1 MRFYRHLLNSLIM
14 VFVLPVMLSVRS
26 EVHSSGSELTFLP
39 LITSNREVIFQ
50 APTLEGYDIFGECN
64 PGGGTVCA
72 CDPFLDAAL
81 VHQSGYSEV
90 ISNPRRVSTYVNA
103 IAGKRF
109 QEVFPDGAP
118 LDLGKYLYQGEFRL
132 PIMPALDVTQT
143 QNSQG
148 VHMMIMLWDGRNVL
162 YPADGRT
169 LEGSL
174 YWELNPW
181 KNDYGWFKVYTNSA
195 FDPEQLA
202 LAETGIQLAP
212 DTLWHSFEVV
222 VDLTSQSYISVRIDD
237 HYADLGHIHLA
248 KRAQPS
254 WGLDVS
260 LIITAES
267 MATWPQTYCP
277 YIFTWT
283 TYFRNVLFRRY

>member
-1 MRFYRHLLNSLIM
+1 MAISLVV
-14 VFVLPVMLSVRS
+14 VFLFSNILSNRS
-26 EVHSSGSELTFLP
+26 EAHSSVTDWTFLP
-39 LITSNREVIFQ
+39 LIIVNREVLFE
-50 APTLEGYDIFGECN
+50 AETLEGYDIFGECN

-72 CDPFLDAAL
+72 CDPYLDAAL
-81 VHQSGYSEV
+81 EHQPGYSAV
-90 ISNPRRVSTYVNA
+90 ISNPRRMPTYVNA

-109 QEVFPDGAP
+109 QETFPNGEP
-118 LDLGKYLYQGEFRL
+118 LALGRYLYQGEFRL
-132 PIMPALDVTQT
+132 PVMPAQDVTQT

-148 VHMMIMLWDGRNVL
+148 VHMMIMLWDGRNTL

-181 KNDYGWFKVYTNSA
+181 DSDYGWFKAYTNFAS
-195 FDPEQLA
+195 DPEQLF
-202 LAETGIQLAP
+202 LEETGIQLPP

-222 VDLTSQSYISVRIDD
+222 VDLESQTYISVRIDD
-237 HYADLGHIHLA
+237 HYADLRHIDLA

-260 LIITAES
+260 LIVTAES
-267 MATWPQTYCP
+267 MATWPKSNCAHV
-277 YIFTWT
+277 FTWT
-283 TYFRNVLFRRY
+283 TYFRNVLFSRY